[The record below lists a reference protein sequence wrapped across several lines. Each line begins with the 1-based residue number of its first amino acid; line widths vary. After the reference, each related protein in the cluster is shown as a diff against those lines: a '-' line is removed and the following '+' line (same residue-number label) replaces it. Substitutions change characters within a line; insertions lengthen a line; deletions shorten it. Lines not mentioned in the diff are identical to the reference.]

1 MRLLNNHKGWK
12 ALFAV
17 LLFCLFVI
25 PSLQAGKIRVPEGT
39 EIKVRFDKEVK
50 INSGKLNQ
58 GVPIQIYL
66 EDPVII
72 GGRVVIDEGTT
83 GKAEVLEVKSSG
95 RAGKPGYLKIG
106 FVELEPKGE
115 FKRVD
120 GTTIKISGEV
130 EADGKGKK
138 LLSYLFIF
146 GLFIKGSQAEIPTD
160 QVYNAVIAE
169 TIDMS
174 NEQ

>member
-1 MRLLNNHKGWK
+1 MRLLNFNKAWK
-12 ALFAV
+12 VFAAV
-17 LLFCLFVI
+17 LLFCLFVV
-25 PSLQAGKIRVPEGT
+25 PNLQAGKIRVPEGT
-39 EIKVRFDKEVK
+39 EVKVRFDKEMK
-50 INSGKLNQ
+50 INSGKLSQ

-66 EDPVII
+66 DDPVIV
-72 GGRVVIDEGTT
+72 GGRVVIEEGTT
-83 GKAEVLEVKSSG
+83 GKAEVLEVKASG

-120 GTTIKISGEV
+120 GPTIKLSGEI
-130 EADGKGKK
+130 EAKGKGKK

-146 GLFIKGSQAEIPTD
+146 GLFIKGSQAEIPVD
-160 QVYNAVIAE
+160 QVYSAVIAE